1 MEPRK
6 EKMKTA
12 TKTKLRVAGIAILI
26 VSSGLIVLY
35 FENFGNRTSPAN
47 TIRVACVGDSIT
59 EGFGY
64 PDELWMMLGANYTV
78 QNFGAGGSTV
88 LLSSDKPYMNQT
100 ALQRAKDYLPNIVV
114 IMLGTNDASPAYYQN
129 IGDFVNDYKKLV
141 GEFQALTSKPKIW
154 LVKPP
159 PIFNNGS
166 GPNSVNIVQGVI
178 PRIEQVA
185 NELGLPTID
194 VYTALAN
201 HPEYFLL
208 DGVHPNSQGAK
219 LIASEIYKAITSTI
233 PQVNIA
239 VDTPV

>member
-1 MEPRK
+1 MEPHK
-6 EKMKTA
+6 EKRNATA
-12 TKTKLRVAGIAILI
+12 KAKLLAAGIAILI
-26 VSSGLIVLY
+26 VSSGLILLY
-35 FENFGNRTSPAN
+35 FENLGNRTNPAN

-78 QNFGAGGSTV
+78 QNFGVGGSTV
-88 LLSSDKPYMNQT
+88 LLSSDKPYMNQP
-100 ALQRAKDYLPNIVV
+100 ALQMAKNYLPNIVV

-166 GPNSVNIVQGVI
+166 GPNSVNLVQGVI

-185 NELGLPTID
+185 NELGLPTVD
-194 VYTALAN
+194 VYSALIN
-201 HPEYFLL
+201 RPEGFLL
-208 DGVHPNSQGAK
+208 DGVHPNNQGVK
-219 LIASEIYKAITSTI
+219 LIAGEVYRVITSSV
-233 PQVNIA
+233 PS
-239 VDTPV
+239 